1 MVRNKKVELAINTKQ
16 KAEIWKEIFDNLPI
30 TEESKELIKIRNREI
45 NESEVEELTIEDGKK
60 TMRNLKKITWR
71 LELVEYMQD

>member
-30 TEESKELIKIRNREI
+30 TEESKELIKIGNREI
-45 NESEVEELTIEDGKK
+45 NESEVEETYYRRCKK
-60 TMRNLKKITWR
+60 EGEKFKKITKR
-71 LELVEYMQD
+71 LELMEYTWN